1 MSASKPPNPPQ
12 PAALQPP
19 GRGRRAPQPAHRR
32 TGLRS
37 WWSALVQ
44 WRNWRLP
51 VKVAIV
57 LTVPA
62 IAAAVLFA
70 NQIRGDI
77 GSANSFARTE
87 RLVQLRTDMMPLTA
101 DLQTERALAV
111 QKAGSKTPVNM
122 PAYFALNSKVDR
134 DANTIT
140 TQGRQ
145 LLDPTTELGVRF
157 EGMVVQLS
165 GLGGLHQE
173 ALAKDPDSVAIAGN
187 YSDLISVVLAFDQ
200 ALSTQLGDPAVSGPA
215 TGLTDLEVAQEQ
227 VREQQVIL
235 SQTLVRGTLL
245 TTDLTTVNGADV
257 LLDDHINDFQAVS
270 TPAQLATFEQSPI
283 TTSLAGVEGL
293 GQVVLSNG
301 EVQLEGGGPPGSSA
315 NAQATLGMTPATWTG
330 ATDTAA
336 DQLTALTKSIAA
348 DLRTTAASLH
358 DNAANSAAI
367 EAIILFAVLL
377 AAGGIG
383 VIIGRHLLRL
393 LGILRRTALEVA
405 EHRLPDAVASINAG
419 NVEGL
424 EIAPVPVHTN
434 EELGQLARA
443 FDAVHAQAVRSAV
456 GQATL
461 RANLRNIFI
470 NLSRRSQSL
479 VERQLRLMEKL
490 ERNEEDPQQLANLF
504 RLDHLATRMRRN
516 NENLMVLSGDDPA
529 RRSGHPLPLADVL
542 RAAVSEIEQYQR
554 VVVRSTPQVDVL
566 GYASGDL
573 VRLVA
578 ELLDNATSFSPPKT
592 LVRIGGQIFSDG
604 SVRIEIR
611 DEGIGMAGAEL
622 AEANERLTTVDT
634 EDVPV
639 SRQMGLYVVG
649 RLAKRHGVSVSLQR
663 VHEGGLLAVVDVPSE
678 LVRPGSGPMRQAVE
692 AAPVRDAIPAP
703 TNGHNVNG
711 LLPTFDS
718 PPPPPPQVAPPTRKI
733 TPVTSSMP
741 KTSEPE
747 WVSFTGISI
756 PEPNVSLRPTNFTW
770 FHPRDTDDEPVAPP
784 TDYTPVGLPRRV
796 PHSHALP
803 SADDMAD
810 GNGNGSHLPQPSQA
824 RAQQNG
830 YGSRNPK
837 RARGFLDDY
846 QAGIRQQQRRP
857 DSASEHGPREAQ

>member
-1 MSASKPPNPPQ
+1 M
-12 PAALQPP
+12 
-19 GRGRRAPQPAHRR
+19 
-32 TGLRS
+32 
-37 WWSALVQ
+37 
-44 WRNWRLP
+44 
-51 VKVAIV
+51 
-57 LTVPA
+57 PA

-87 RLVQLRTDMMPLTA
+87 RLVQLRTDMMPLTT

-111 QKAGSKTPVNM
+111 QKVGSKTPVNM
-122 PAYFALNSKVDR
+122 PAYFALNGKVDK
-134 DANTIT
+134 DASTVIG
-140 TQGRQ
+140 QGRQ
-145 LLDPTTELGVRF
+145 LLDPATELGVRF

-173 ALAKDPDSVAIAGN
+173 ALAKDADAVAVAGN

-200 ALSTQLGDPAVSGPA
+200 ALSTNLGDPAVSGPA

-235 SQTLVRGTLL
+235 TQTLIRGSLL
-245 TTDLTTVNGADV
+245 TSDLTTVNGADV
-257 LLDDHINDFQAVS
+257 LLDDHVNDFQAVS
-270 TPAQLATFEQSPI
+270 TPTELATFEQSPI

-301 EVQLEGGGPPGSSA
+301 EVQASLGLSA
-315 NAQATLGMTPATWTG
+315 ATWTA
-330 ATDTAA
+330 ATNTAA
-336 DQLTALTKSIAA
+336 DQLAGLTKTIAA

-358 DNAANSAAI
+358 DDAANSAAI

-377 AAGGIG
+377 VAGGIG
-383 VIIGRHLLRL
+383 VLIARNLLRM

-419 NVEGL
+419 NVDGL
-424 EIAPVPVHTN
+424 DIAPVPVHTN

-554 VVVRSTPQVDVL
+554 VVVRSTPQVDAL

-592 LVRIGGQIFSDG
+592 LVRIGGQLFSDG

-634 EDVPV
+634 EDVPM

-678 LVRPGSGPMRQAVE
+678 LVRPGTGPMRQAVE
-692 AAPVRDAIPAP
+692 AAPVRDAVPAP
-703 TNGHNVNG
+703 TNGHDMNG

-718 PPPPPPQVAPPTRKI
+718 PPPPPPVAPPTMRI
-733 TPVTSSMP
+733 TPVTTSMP

-803 SADDMAD
+803 STDDMAD

>member
-1 MSASKPPNPPQ
+1 
-12 PAALQPP
+12 
-19 GRGRRAPQPAHRR
+19 
-32 TGLRS
+32 
-37 WWSALVQ
+37 
-44 WRNWRLP
+44 
-51 VKVAIV
+51 
-57 LTVPA
+57 
-62 IAAAVLFA
+62 
-70 NQIRGDI
+70 
-77 GSANSFARTE
+77 
-87 RLVQLRTDMMPLTA
+87 
-101 DLQTERALAV
+101 V
-111 QKAGSKTPVNM
+111 QKAGSKTPVDM
-122 PAYFALNSKVDR
+122 PKYFALNGKVDK
-134 DANTIT
+134 DASTIT
-140 TQGRQ
+140 TLGRQ
-145 LLDPTTELGVRF
+145 LLDPNTELGVRF

-173 ALAKDPDSVAIAGN
+173 ALAKDADPVAIAGN
-187 YSDLISVVLAFDQ
+187 YSDIISVVLAFDQ

-227 VREQQVIL
+227 VREQQVVL
-235 SQTLVRGTLL
+235 AQTLIRGQLL
-245 TTDLTTVNGADV
+245 TSDLTTVNGADV
-257 LLDDHINDFQAVS
+257 LLEDHINDFQAVS
-270 TPAQLATFEQSPI
+270 TPAQLATFEESPI

-301 EVQLEGGGPPGSSA
+301 EVLLEGGRPVDNNPQAALGLSA
-315 NAQATLGMTPATWTG
+315 ATWT
-330 ATDTAA
+330 AAADTAA
-336 DQLTALTKSIAA
+336 TQLAGLTKNIAA
-348 DLRTTAASLH
+348 DLRTAAATLH

-367 EAIILFAVLL
+367 TAIILFAVLV

-383 VIIGRHLLRL
+383 VLVGRHLLRL

-405 EHRLPDAVASINAG
+405 EHRLPDAVASIDAG
-419 NVEGL
+419 NTEGL
-424 EIAPVPVHTN
+424 EIAPVPVHTH

-461 RANLRNIFI
+461 RANLRNVFI

-479 VERQLRLMEKL
+479 VERQLRLMERL

-516 NENLMVLSGDDPA
+516 NENLMVLSGDDPS
-529 RRSGHPLPLADVL
+529 RRTGHPLPLADVL

-592 LVRIGGQIFSDG
+592 QVRIGGQVFSDG

-611 DEGIGMAGAEL
+611 DEGIGMAGAEQ
-622 AEANERLTTVDT
+622 AEANERLTDVDT
-634 EDVPV
+634 DEVPV
-639 SRQMGLYVVG
+639 SRQMGLFVVG
-649 RLAKRHGVSVSLQR
+649 RLAKRHGVTVSLQR
-663 VHEGGLLAVVDVPSE
+663 VHEGGLLAVVDVPAD
-678 LVRPGSGPMRQAVE
+678 LVRPGSGPVRPAVE

-703 TNGHNVNG
+703 TNGHDMPG
-711 LLPTFDS
+711 LLPSFDS
-718 PPPPPPQVAPPTRKI
+718 SPSAMAQPTARSI
-733 TPVTSSMP
+733 TPIP

-756 PEPNVSLRPTNFTW
+756 PEPAVSLAPTTFTW
-770 FHPRDTDDEPVAPP
+770 FRPGDLDDNGPVPPP
-784 TDYTPVGLPRRV
+784 TSYTSVGLPRRV

-803 SADDMAD
+803 GADD
-810 GNGNGSHLPQPSQA
+810 NGSGGQLPQTSQA

-830 YGSRNPK
+830 YGSRNPT
-837 RARGFLDDY
+837 RSRGFLNDY
-846 QAGIRQQQRRP
+846 QSGIRQRRP

>member
-12 PAALQPP
+12 PAALQPS
-19 GRGRRAPQPAHRR
+19 GRGRRAPQAAHRR

-57 LTVPA
+57 ITVPA

-87 RLVQLRTDMMPLTA
+87 RLVQLRTDMMPLTT

-111 QKAGSKTPVNM
+111 QKVGSKTPVNM
-122 PAYFALNSKVDR
+122 PAYFALNGKVDK
-134 DANTIT
+134 DASTVIG
-140 TQGRQ
+140 QGRQ
-145 LLDPTTELGVRF
+145 LLDPATELGVRF

-173 ALAKDPDSVAIAGN
+173 ALAKDADAVAVAGN

-200 ALSTQLGDPAVSGPA
+200 ALSTNLGDPAVSGPA

-235 SQTLVRGTLL
+235 TQTLIRGSLL
-245 TTDLTTVNGADV
+245 TSDLTTVNGADV
-257 LLDDHINDFQAVS
+257 LLDDHVNDFQAVS
-270 TPAQLATFEQSPI
+270 TPTELATFEQSPI

-301 EVQLEGGGPPGSSA
+301 EVQASLGLSA
-315 NAQATLGMTPATWTG
+315 ATWTA
-330 ATDTAA
+330 ATNTAA
-336 DQLTALTKSIAA
+336 DQLAGLTKTIAA

-358 DNAANSAAI
+358 DDAANSAAI

-377 AAGGIG
+377 VAGGIG
-383 VIIGRHLLRL
+383 VLIARNLLRM

-419 NVEGL
+419 NVDGL
-424 EIAPVPVHTN
+424 DIAPVPVHTN

-554 VVVRSTPQVDVL
+554 VVVRSTPQVDAL

-592 LVRIGGQIFSDG
+592 LVRIGGQLFSDG

-678 LVRPGSGPMRQAVE
+678 LVRPGTGPMRQAVE
-692 AAPVRDAIPAP
+692 AAPVRDAVPAP
-703 TNGHNVNG
+703 TNGHDMNG

-718 PPPPPPQVAPPTRKI
+718 PPPPPPVAPPTMRI
-733 TPVTSSMP
+733 TPVTTSMP

-803 SADDMAD
+803 STDDMAD

>member
-1 MSASKPPNPPQ
+1 M
-12 PAALQPP
+12 
-19 GRGRRAPQPAHRR
+19 
-32 TGLRS
+32 
-37 WWSALVQ
+37 
-44 WRNWRLP
+44 
-51 VKVAIV
+51 

-77 GSANSFARTE
+77 ASANSFARTE
-87 RLVQLRTDMMPLTA
+87 RLVQLRTEMMPLTT

-111 QKAGSKTPVNM
+111 QKVGAKAEISM
-122 PAYFALNSKVDR
+122 PKYFALNAKVDK
-134 DANTIT
+134 DANTVT

-165 GLGGLHQE
+165 GLGELHQE
-173 ALAKDPDSVAIAGN
+173 ALAKDADPVAIAGN
-187 YSDLISVVLAFDQ
+187 YSDLISVVLGFDQ
-200 ALSTQLGDPAVSGPA
+200 ALSTSLGDPAVSGPA

-235 SQTLVRGTLL
+235 NQTLVRGQLL

-270 TPAQLATFEQSPI
+270 TPAQLATFEESPI

-301 EVQLEGGGPPGSSA
+301 EVQLAGGTSA
-315 NAQATLGMTPATWTG
+315 AGNTQAALGLPAATWT
-330 ATDTAA
+330 AAADTAA
-336 DQLTALTKSIAA
+336 DQLAGLTKSIAA
-348 DLRTTAASLH
+348 DLRATAASLH

-367 EAIILFAVLL
+367 TAIILFAVLL

-383 VIIGRHLLRL
+383 VIVGRHLLRL

-405 EHRLPDAVASINAG
+405 EHRLPDAVASIDAG
-419 NVEGL
+419 NTDGL
-424 EIAPVPVHTN
+424 DIAPVPVHTN

-461 RANLRNIFI
+461 RANLRNVFT

-516 NENLMVLSGDDPA
+516 NENLMVLSGDDPS

-566 GYASGDL
+566 GYASGDV

-592 LVRIGGQIFSDG
+592 
-604 SVRIEIR
+604 
-611 DEGIGMAGAEL
+611 
-622 AEANERLTTVDT
+622 
-634 EDVPV
+634 
-639 SRQMGLYVVG
+639 
-649 RLAKRHGVSVSLQR
+649 
-663 VHEGGLLAVVDVPSE
+663 
-678 LVRPGSGPMRQAVE
+678 
-692 AAPVRDAIPAP
+692 
-703 TNGHNVNG
+703 
-711 LLPTFDS
+711 
-718 PPPPPPQVAPPTRKI
+718 
-733 TPVTSSMP
+733 
-741 KTSEPE
+741 
-747 WVSFTGISI
+747 
-756 PEPNVSLRPTNFTW
+756 
-770 FHPRDTDDEPVAPP
+770 
-784 TDYTPVGLPRRV
+784 
-796 PHSHALP
+796 
-803 SADDMAD
+803 
-810 GNGNGSHLPQPSQA
+810 
-824 RAQQNG
+824 
-830 YGSRNPK
+830 
-837 RARGFLDDY
+837 
-846 QAGIRQQQRRP
+846 
-857 DSASEHGPREAQ
+857 